1 MEKLL
6 FLTESDTWT
15 RLLVTT
21 WPIPYTCAEPYH
33 PGNGMQSC
41 FALIRAHRVMGFW
54 QGIAVGPLYGAEGK
68 TKDLSTNQAH
78 IFSRAGSA
86 SGRFFLFSAATT
98 GTGNVKRR
106 TLRKSSKT
114 TVYGCHCRGDM
125 AVRMR

>member
-1 MEKLL
+1 
-6 FLTESDTWT
+6 
-15 RLLVTT
+15 
-21 WPIPYTCAEPYH
+21 
-33 PGNGMQSC
+33 
-41 FALIRAHRVMGFW
+41 MGFW